1 MRPLSTPQT
10 PPPAK
15 PHHTSL
21 ITWLRA
27 LWRFSRPHTIVGTT
41 LSVLSLFTLAIADPA
56 VGFPGNLAAPM
67 LDVLVPGPL
76 VLGVLVLG
84 ALLACLCGNV
94 YIVGL
99 NQIEDVEIDRINKPH
114 LPIAAGIFSR
124 RQGWWIVGLCGGVAL
139 VSSLAQGRFLA
150 ATVWSSLVIG
160 TLYSL
165 PPVRLKR
172 FPFWA
177 SVCIFTVR
185 GVIVNLG
192 LFLHFSDRLG
202 QPTITPAVW
211 VLTAFVLVFTFA
223 IAILKDIPDIEGDR
237 CYQIRTFTVQAGPGP
252 VFRLALWTL
261 TLCYAGMIA
270 AALLLPSIHT
280 GLIVATHLLALGAI
294 WVYGQRV
301 SLAEKRS
308 IARFYQFVWRLFF
321 LEYILFPV
329 ACLLAVAP
337 Q

>member
-10 PPPAK
+10 PSPPK
-15 PHHTSL
+15 RRPSRS
-21 ITWLRA
+21 TWLRA

-41 LSVLSLFTLAIADPA
+41 LSVLSLF
-56 VGFPGNLAAPM
+56 VLAAAAFP
-67 LDVLVPGPL
+67 VT
-76 VLGVLVLG
+76 LGEGIALVLG
-84 ALLACLCGNV
+84 ALVACLCGNI

-99 NQIEDVEIDRINKPH
+99 NQLEDVEIDRINKPH
-114 LPIAAGIFSR
+114 LPLAAGIFSR
-124 RQGWWIVGLCGGVAL
+124 RQALWIICICAAVAIISAA
-139 VSSLAQGRFLA
+139 VQGPFLW

-192 LFLHFSDRLG
+192 LFLHITHRLG
-202 QPTITPAVW
+202 QAIITPPVW

-223 IAILKDIPDIEGDR
+223 IAILKDIPDMEGDR
-237 CYQIRTFTVQAGPGP
+237 CYHIRTFTVRMGPRP

-261 TLCYAGMIA
+261 TLCYGGMIA
-270 AALLLPSIHT
+270 ASLLLPSIQA
-280 GLIVATHLLALGAI
+280 GVIVPTHLIALVVT

-301 SLAEKRS
+301 SLRNQQA

-329 ACLLAVAP
+329 ACLLALSP
-337 Q
+337 

>member
-10 PPPAK
+10 PPPTK
-15 PHHTSL
+15 PHPAPL
-21 ITWLRA
+21 KTWLKA

-41 LSVLSLFTLAIADPA
+41 LSVLSLFL
-56 VGFPGNLAAPM
+56 LAAAREPAA
-67 LDVLVPGPL
+67 PGYTAS
-76 VLGVLVLG
+76 LVLG
-84 ALLACLCGNV
+84 ALVACLCGNV

-124 RQGWWIVGLCGGVAL
+124 RLSWRIVGLCGVVAL
-139 VSSLAQGRFLA
+139 ITSLLQGRFLA
-150 ATVWSSLVIG
+150 ATVWSSLAIG

-192 LFLHFSDRLG
+192 LFLHFTDRLG

-237 CYQIRTFTVQAGPGP
+237 CYHIRTYTVRVGPRP

-261 TLCYAGMIA
+261 TLCYGGMIA
-270 AALLLPSIHT
+270 AALLLPSLQT
-280 GLIVATHLLALGAI
+280 LVVLVTHLVALAAI

-301 SLAEKRS
+301 ALSDKGA

-321 LEYILFPV
+321 LEYMLFPV
-329 ACLLAVAP
+329 AYLLALP
-337 Q
+337 

>member
-1 MRPLSTPQT
+1 MRPLSPPQT
-10 PPPAK
+10 PPPVK
-15 PHHTSL
+15 NLSP

-27 LWRFSRPHTIVGTT
+27 LWRFSRPHTVVGTT
-41 LSVLSLFTLAIADPA
+41 LSVLSLFVLAIATLAMMTQPILLPTFA
-56 VGFPGNLAAPM
+56 TSVGLI
-67 LDVLVPGPL
+67 
-76 VLGVLVLG
+76 LG
-84 ALLACLCGNV
+84 ALVSCLAGNV

-124 RQGWWIVGLCGGVAL
+124 RQGWWIVGLCGVVAL
-139 VSSLAQGRFLA
+139 VTSALQGRFLA
-150 ATVWSSLVIG
+150 GTVWSSLVIG

-177 SVCIFTVR
+177 SVCIFVVR

-192 LFLHFSDRLG
+192 LFLHFTDRLV
-202 QPTITPAVW
+202 QPITAPAVW
-211 VLTAFVLVFTFA
+211 VLTGFVLVFTFA
-223 IAILKDIPDIEGDR
+223 IAILKDIPDLEGDR
-237 CYQIRTFTVQAGPGP
+237 CYQIRTFTVRLGPHP

-261 TLCYAGMIA
+261 TVCYLGMIVA
-270 AALLLPSIHT
+270 AMLLPSISL
-280 GLIVATHLLALGAI
+280 GLILLTHSTALAAV
-294 WVYGQRV
+294 WWYGRRV
-301 SLAEKRS
+301 DLVKKQS

-329 ACLLAVAP
+329 ACLLALGR
-337 Q
+337 

>member
-10 PPPAK
+10 PPTPK
-15 PHHTSL
+15 KNLSPGL
-21 ITWLRA
+21 WLRA

-41 LSVLSLFTLAIADPA
+41 LSALSLFVLAIAA
-56 VGFPGNLAAPM
+56 GI
-67 LDVLVPGPL
+67 PL
-76 VLGVLVLG
+76 PSVARSLGLILG
-84 ALLACLCGNV
+84 ALLSCLAGNV

-124 RQGWWIVGLCGGVAL
+124 QQGWWIVGLCGVVAL
-139 VSSLAQGRFLA
+139 VTSALQGRFLA

-177 SVCIFTVR
+177 SVCIFVVR

-192 LFLHFSDRLG
+192 LFLHFTDRLA
-202 QPTITPAVW
+202 QPAITPPVW
-211 VLTAFVLVFTFA
+211 VLTGFVLVFTFA
-223 IAILKDIPDIEGDR
+223 IAILKDIPDLEGDR
-237 CYQIRTFTVQAGPGP
+237 CYQIRTFTVRLGPRP
-252 VFRLALWTL
+252 VFQLALWTL
-261 TLCYAGMIA
+261 TVCYLGMIA
-270 AALLLPSIHT
+270 AALALPSISL
-280 GLIVATHLLALGAI
+280 GLVLLTHGVALAAVWL
-294 WVYGQRV
+294 YGQRV
-301 SLAEKRS
+301 DLGQRKA

-329 ACLLAVAP
+329 ACWLALGR
-337 Q
+337 